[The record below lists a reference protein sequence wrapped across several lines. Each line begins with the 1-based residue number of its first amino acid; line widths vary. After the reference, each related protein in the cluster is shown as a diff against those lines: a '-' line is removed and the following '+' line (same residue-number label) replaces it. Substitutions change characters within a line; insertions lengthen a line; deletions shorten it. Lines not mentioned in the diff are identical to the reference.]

1 MEKLRERLA
10 LEAELLERI
19 DNNRATPGCEEI
31 SADLEREIIE
41 RELADLALSSEPEP
55 AFALLRRSTHRKSG

>member
-1 MEKLRERLA
+1 MENLRERLA

-19 DNNRATPGCEEI
+19 EKNRDTPGCEEL

-41 RELADLALSSEPEP
+41 RELAELARSSEPEP
-55 AFALLRRSTHRKSG
+55 AFALLRRSSRRR

>member
-1 MEKLRERLA
+1 MENLRERLA

-19 DNNRATPGCEEI
+19 DRDRETPGCEQL

-41 RELADLALSSEPEP
+41 RELAELARSSEPEP
-55 AFALLRRSTHRKSG
+55 AYALLRRNRRRG